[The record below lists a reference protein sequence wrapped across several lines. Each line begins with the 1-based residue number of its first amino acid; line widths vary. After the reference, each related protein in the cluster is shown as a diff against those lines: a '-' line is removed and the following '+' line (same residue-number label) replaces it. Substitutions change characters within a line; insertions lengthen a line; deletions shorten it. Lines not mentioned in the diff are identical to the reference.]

1 MPHIMDGSQGESDDA
16 PTTLPFPPVTKSH
29 ILNCSYHSWHPKYR
43 TLTPKTRLVPLTRPF
58 VDYLRADGI
67 ILPEDED
74 PPVQSDTDS
83 AYVSASDN
91 PDAQDHDDE
100 DDEDDDPSA
109 EWRDVHRAIRAT
121 IAELD
126 GAVMPKLNWSAP
138 KDATYMN
145 ANTMK
150 CHKPSDIYLL
160 LKSSDFITHDLDH
173 AYDDCVDTSNSAQ
186 LDQDNI
192 PYHLVLRKA
201 NPHWNPSVEFRCFVR
216 DRKLLC
222 ISQRDMN
229 YYSFLHKMQDKLQY
243 LIKEFFEIR
252 LRDTFDDDNFVFDV
266 YIPQTYDRVWLVD
279 INPWAMRTDPLL
291 FSWQELLEMDAP
303 LEEEDPLPDQF
314 VRISFDPA
322 KRQQMLDILAK
333 QEAEEAAAKAAHGQR
348 EEHGSESDDEESG
361 DEELYLPELR
371 LVHQDDPEAALFS
384 SSQYSAHKMPRDV
397 VDASQSGNGL
407 ADFAREWEKILGERQ
422 RADAAHDSAD
432 DDD

>member
-1 MPHIMDGSQGESDDA
+1 MPHSISESQGDGDET
-16 PTTLPFPPVTKSH
+16 PTRLPFPPVTKKH

-67 ILPEDED
+67 VLPEDDD
-74 PPVQSDTDS
+74 PPAQMTSDTDS

-91 PDAQDHDDE
+91 PDANDDDE
-100 DDEDDDPSA
+100 DEDPSA
-109 EWRDVHRAIRAT
+109 QWREVHRAIRAT
-121 IAELD
+121 IEELG

-160 LKSSDFITHDLDH
+160 LKSSDFITHDLEH
-173 AYDDCVDTSNSAQ
+173 AYDDCVDASEGEQ
-186 LDQDNI
+186 LSEDDI

-229 YYSFLHKMQDKLQY
+229 YYQFLHKMQDKIQS
-243 LIKEFFEIR
+243 LIREFFEIR
-252 LRDTFDDDNFVFDV
+252 LQNTFEDDSFVFDV

-279 INPWAMRTDPLL
+279 INPWASRTDPLL
-291 FSWQELLEMDAP
+291 YSWQELLEMDAP
-303 LEEEDPLPDQF
+303 LEEPEDELLQGGF
-314 VRISFDPA
+314 VRLSIDPA
-322 KRQQMLDILAK
+322 KRQQMMDILAK
-333 QEAEEAAAKAAHGQR
+333 QEAEMQA
-348 EEHGSESDDEESG
+348 SESVEHAEDSEDEDSA
-361 DEELYLPELR
+361 EEDLYLPELR
-371 LVHQDDPEAALFS
+371 LVHPEDPEAAMFS
-384 SSQYSAHKMPRDV
+384 STQYSAHKMPKDV

-407 ADFAREWEKILGERQ
+407 ADFAKEWEKILADRQ
-422 RADAAHDSAD
+422 RADAAYDSGD
-432 DDD
+432 DAT